1 MMPDCKHMIHPFQTD
16 PGTSQGQRVLDELLN
31 GKAKIDNRSLADL
44 LDFFA
49 QLSRHVNYYD
59 ENLQVSDWQPFFAKS
74 LPFVLASVVKYDRR
88 AAQQKLDACK
98 TRFMK
103 KPTPGGLH
111 LLLRYT
117 FTNIIKKMNNWNF
130 LKFLCYLL
138 LRLIKLILQSC
149 H

>member
-59 ENLQVSDWQPFFAKS
+59 ENLQVSDWQPFFARS
-74 LPFVLASVVKYDRR
+74 LPFVLASIVKYNRT
-88 AAQQKLDACK
+88 ASQQKLDAYDQAAAA
-98 TRFMK
+98 K
-103 KPTPGGLH
+103 KSSPPADTKPAPPAAASPREPATLSPPSPQPEPK
-111 LLLRYT
+111 R
-117 FTNIIKKMNNWNF
+117 
-130 LKFLCYLL
+130 
-138 LRLIKLILQSC
+138 
-149 H
+149 